1 MTAVRQRKGSKGKE
15 PGPSIQNLKPESITE
30 PREWFA
36 TGQCCLLQK
45 YISTFNSTQK

>member
-15 PGPSIQNLKPESITE
+15 PGPSIQNLNLKPECITE

-36 TGQCCLLQK
+36 TGQC
-45 YISTFNSTQK
+45 